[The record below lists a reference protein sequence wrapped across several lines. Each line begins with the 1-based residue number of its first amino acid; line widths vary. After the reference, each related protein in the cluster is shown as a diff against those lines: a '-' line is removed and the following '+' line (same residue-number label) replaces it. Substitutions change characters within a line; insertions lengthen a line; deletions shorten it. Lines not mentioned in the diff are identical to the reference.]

1 MTDKKAHD
9 SVYGKLN
16 NIYLEM
22 RTPMIFVSTWVG
34 FSVGILGEFF
44 ADSNSQTTSFVNII
58 GYSFIGVASGALW
71 PIAMPLLSIGAI
83 YNTSK
88 KE

>member
-1 MTDKKAHD
+1 MNYKKENY
-9 SVYGKLN
+9 SIYRKLN

-22 RTPMIFVSTWVG
+22 QTPMILVSTGVG
-34 FSVGILGEFF
+34 FSVGILGEIF
-44 ADSNSQTTSFVNII
+44 ADSNSPLTAFVNII